1 MNPGLIAA
9 SSFAQVM
16 LSGILNYHVVAG
28 QMDAAV
34 LTKAIADGGGKASLK
49 TVAGGNLTAMAA
61 MGGVTITDEKAAQPS
76 HDCRC
81 VPVQRRDSRG

>member
-1 MNPGLIAA
+1 MNPGLSAA

-28 QMDAAV
+28 KMDAAV

-49 TVAGGNLTAMAA
+49 TVASGNLTAMAA
-61 MGGVTITDEKAAQPS
+61 MGGVTITDEKAAQP
-76 HDCRC
+76 R
-81 VPVQRRDSRG
+81 SRLPMCTRPTA